1 MLKVKLDRQS
11 AGGRRCCAAGNAG
24 FLGGIVRLR
33 RSQSFLCL
41 MRRQIMA
48 QNNKGRFDS
57 FGEVLLTSFFDHG
70 SHAIITQQPLPGS
83 SRRGPGSSL
92 FCVDRQQ
99 PCLAFAFGSSTAPPG
114 AARDPPVRPRYC
126 DCRSAGERQGH
137 PMRAHRRRL
146 WGRAPLHG

>member
-1 MLKVKLDRQS
+1 M
-11 AGGRRCCAAGNAG
+11 RRPCQLGAPFWRGFWVADCFWVGNYHLMNYRNL
-24 FLGGIVRLR
+24 LG
-33 RSQSFLCL
+33 SYCL
-41 MRRQIMA
+41 MRRKIMA